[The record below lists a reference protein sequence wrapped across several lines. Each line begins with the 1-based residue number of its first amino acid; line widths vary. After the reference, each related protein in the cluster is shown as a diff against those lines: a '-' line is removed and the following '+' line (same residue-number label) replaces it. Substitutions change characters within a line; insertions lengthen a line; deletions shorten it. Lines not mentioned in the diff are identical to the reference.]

1 MRILTNMLPTRKRRR
16 KPRRSARAARYETVI
31 AHPAAQSFPL
41 GLAVRWLWSRLAS
54 VAFLAGIG
62 GLLFWF
68 FWSYDFYVYSA
79 DVQGN
84 NLLSSDTVFAQSGLE
99 GYNIFFVDTDEVTRR
114 IGALPAVKG
123 ARVAA
128 SLPNRVV
135 VELEE
140 RTPVAVWETQGE
152 RYWVDREGIFFP
164 LRSAVPTDTLVIRD
178 LDNRAVSLGPPEG
191 DNAELPDATPVL
203 TALEL
208 NSYLPEQRAMDFSQ
222 DGGIS
227 FVATGGWHAY
237 FGDWVGLQAKVA
249 IYQAFIEKRAP
260 YLAVEYLDLS
270 IPGQPYYK
278 KRVIATPVPATE
290 P

>member
-1 MRILTNMLPTRKRRR
+1 MKILTNMLPTRKRRR
-16 KPRRSARAARYETVI
+16 KSRRSARAARYETVV
-31 AHPAAQSFPL
+31 ARPATRTVPL
-41 GLAVRWLWSRLAS
+41 GVTLGWLGSRLVS
-54 VAFLAGIG
+54 MAFLAGIG

-79 DVQGN
+79 EVQGN
-84 NLLSSDTVFAQSGLE
+84 HLLSSETVFVQSDLE

-114 IGALPAVKG
+114 IGALPAVKE

-164 LRSAVPTDTLVIRD
+164 LRSAAPTDTLVIRD
-178 LDNRAVSLGPPEG
+178 LDNHAVSLGLPEG
-191 DNAELPDATPVL
+191 ADAELPDGTPVL

-208 NSYLPEQRAMDFSQ
+208 NSYLPEQRALDFSQ

-227 FVATGGWHAY
+227 FVTTRGWRAY

-249 IYQAFIEKRAP
+249 IYQAFSEKRAP

-270 IPGQPYYK
+270 IPGQPYYQ
-278 KRVIATPVPATE
+278 KRVTATPVPAAE